1 MEKHDF
7 PIYFP
12 AASAAAAAEPAA
24 AAAFDAC
31 LGSFAGVVGSRL
43 GQLVPDHPPS
53 KASKLETL
61 LLPSPYSDH
70 SAIQT
75 LVEY

>member
-31 LGSFAGVVGSRL
+31 LGSFAGVVSAAMYL
-43 GQLVPDHPPS
+43 ACQTYYIWPP
-53 KASKLETL
+53 AVCL
-61 LLPSPYSDH
+61 
-70 SAIQT
+70 
-75 LVEY
+75 